1 MIDVKIDDPLLSSCI
16 RNVTVRES
24 IAETGGQS
32 SCIQCRTVPLMV
44 VFSDVLYMYNVNIIS
59 RVYPKRVKH
68 LLKPTLYNSASFIKT
83 TGGSKETHR
92 KFVTF
97 DFLVKMFHNNNIP
110 GTVIHIKVPT
120 QIVP

>member
-1 MIDVKIDDPLLSSCI
+1 MIDVDPLLSSCI

-44 VFSDVLYMYNVNIIS
+44 VFSDVLYNVNIRS

-97 DFLVKMFHNNNIP
+97 DFLVKTFHNNNIP